1 MRFLKLSYPG
11 AIFVVLEWLLA
22 VATVWR
28 GGGKGY
34 SGKGRISVCRGRF
47 KWSPA
52 LNANTET
59 PDDSRSI
66 TGITKLNNF
75 EFSSAESIT
84 CWRAYCIDR
93 GQVEKQLGNGKS
105 LVHIVI

>member
-1 MRFLKLSYPG
+1 MALRCTYSPAERG
-11 AIFVVLEWLLA
+11 EGVLRE
-22 VATVWR
+22 R
-28 GGGKGY
+28 
-34 SGKGRISVCRGRF
+34 SDISMPWKI
-47 KWSPA
+47 KWSPT

-93 GQVEKQLGNGKS
+93 GQVGKQFKRKS
-105 LVHIVI
+105 PLHIVI

>member
-1 MRFLKLSYPG
+1 MPWK
-11 AIFVVLEWLLA
+11 I
-22 VATVWR
+22 
-28 GGGKGY
+28 
-34 SGKGRISVCRGRF
+34 

-59 PDDSRSI
+59 PDDAGSV

-93 GQVEKQLGNGKS
+93 GQVGKQFNWKS
-105 LVHIVI
+105 LLHIVI

>member
-1 MRFLKLSYPG
+1 MALSCSYSRG
-11 AIFVVLEWLLA
+11 EGVAGVAGVLPE
-22 VATVWR
+22 
-28 GGGKGY
+28 
-34 SGKGRISVCRGRF
+34 ISDICMPWKI

-93 GQVEKQLGNGKS
+93 GQVENQLNRKS
-105 LVHIVI
+105 LLHIVI

>member
-1 MRFLKLSYPG
+1 MQWK
-11 AIFVVLEWLLA
+11 I
-22 VATVWR
+22 
-28 GGGKGY
+28 
-34 SGKGRISVCRGRF
+34 

-52 LNANTET
+52 LNANTDT

-93 GQVEKQLGNGKS
+93 GQVEKQLNRKS
-105 LVHIVI
+105 LLHIVIQRCPTRNRSGCNANRI